1 MHLSGNESSSGALA
15 GLRVV
20 EYGDFISAAYA
31 SKLLGDLGA
40 DVVKVEPPDGD
51 SCRRRGP
58 FPSRSPDPEK
68 SGLFLFLNANK
79 RGVALDA
86 STGAGQAD
94 LDALLRWADVFITN
108 YPAALL
114 ERQGVDAATAM
125 GSNEGLVYVS
135 ITNFGLRSPRADWKG
150 GSLTQSA
157 ASGLAHRMGDPG
169 KAPLAPPYE
178 AGDYWVGTHGAI
190 AALLGVR
197 GREAIGQGQHVW
209 LAGVEV
215 LGTVMKG
222 APLGEFAY
230 LGTNRNRTGV
240 HADPFYPWQIAPCRD
255 GYFQIITMVDSQW
268 EMFLDMVGRP
278 ELKTDERLQN
288 RWLAPRWAE
297 ELDAY
302 WHPWLQEHD
311 KAALTKLFR
320 ERGLSFHPINTID
333 EVAESEQLACRNFW
347 EKTSHPKAGTFVSPG
362 APYRLSGSPWAI
374 RRPAP
379 LLGEH
384 DDEVREEAAQAT
396 HLPSAGN
403 QAKEG
408 GSAPLTGLRVLDHG
422 HVWAGPVLGMMLGDM
437 GAEVIKVQAPAR
449 RSGIAMSG
457 HGTYEDAL
465 RAEMALPDDHPIA
478 YHSYDRGKLS
488 ITLDLASPEGKAL
501 YKGLAAVSDVVIE
514 NFSPGVLDRL
524 GLGYAELRKVNPG
537 IIVASLS
544 AAGATPGPWRDSKT
558 YGPSVS
564 ALYGIKSFLGYVDD
578 PHPREDTA
586 DVDPASASH
595 ALVAVL
601 AALRYRDRTGAGQH
615 VDVAQGEAAL
625 QRAAEPLMDYFFNG
639 AVPVPHG
646 NRYAGVAPHGI
657 YRCRDSEDEE
667 ERERDR
673 WVAIEAWS
681 DEEWAALRDLARPD
695 CPDIAE
701 ARFGTLENRLAN
713 EGDLD
718 VVIERWTLGQAA
730 EGVAE
735 RLQAVGVA
743 SYPVQGLMDLV
754 NDPNYDAVRSELAA
768 ADERVAPD
776 QIYLGIPWK
785 LEKTPGAVRGPG
797 PAVGQHNGVVFGQV
811 LGMTPEAVAELAA
824 TGVIGGV
831 T

>member
-1 MHLSGNESSSGALA
+1 MPSSGNESSSGALA

-31 SKLLGDLGA
+31 AKLLGDLGA
-40 DVVKVEPPDGD
+40 DVVKVEPPGGD

-58 FPSRSPDPEK
+58 FPSNIADPEK
-68 SGLFLFLNANK
+68 SGIFLFLNANK
-79 RGVALDA
+79 RGVSLDA
-86 STGAGQAD
+86 STGAGKAD
-94 LDALLRWADVFITN
+94 LAALLRWADVFITN
-108 YPAALL
+108 YPVALL
-114 ERQGVDAATAM
+114 KRQRVDAETAARE
-125 GSNEGLVYVS
+125 NEGLVYVS
-135 ITNFGLRSPRADWKG
+135 ITNFGLGSPRADWKG
-150 GSLTQSA
+150 GALTQSA

-169 KAPLAPPYE
+169 KSPLAPPYE
-178 AGDYWVGTHGAI
+178 AADYWVGTHGAI
-190 AALLGVR
+190 AALLGVQ
-197 GREAIGQGQHVW
+197 GRDVIGEGQHVW

-268 EMFLDMVGRP
+268 DIFLDMAGRP
-278 ELKTDERLQN
+278 ELKTDERLRN

-297 ELDAY
+297 ELDAL
-302 WHPWLQEHD
+302 WHPWLQQHD
-311 KAALTKLFR
+311 KAYLTRLFR
-320 ERGLSFHPINTID
+320 ERGLSFHPINNLD
-333 EVAESEQLACRNFW
+333 EVAESEHLQSRGFW
-347 EKTSHPKAGTFVSPG
+347 AETTHPKVGPFVAPG
-362 APYRLSGSPWAI
+362 APYRLSASPWSI

-379 LLGEH
+379 LLGQH
-384 DDEVREEAAQAT
+384 DDEVRKEAAQAAQ
-396 HLPSAGN
+396 LPSLGRPPRDGRA
-403 QAKEG
+403 
-408 GSAPLTGLRVLDHG
+408 APLTGLRVLDHG

-437 GAEVIKVQAPAR
+437 GAEVIKVQAPRR

-465 RAEMALPDDHPIA
+465 KADMALADDHPIA

-488 ITLDLASPEGKAL
+488 ITLDLSDPKGKAL
-501 YKGLAAVSDVVIE
+501 YKALAAVSDIVIE

-524 GLGYAELRKVNPG
+524 GLGYTELSKVNPG

-564 ALYGIKSFLGYVDD
+564 ALYGLKSFLGYVDD

-595 ALVAVL
+595 ALVAIL
-601 AALRYRDRTGAGQH
+601 AALRYRDRTGEGQH
-615 VDVAQGEAAL
+615 VDIAQGEAAL

-639 AVPVPHG
+639 TVPVPHG
-646 NRYAGVAPHGI
+646 NRYGGAAPHGI
-657 YRCRDSEDEE
+657 YRCRDSDDEE
-667 ERERDR
+667 SRELDR
-673 WVAIEAWS
+673 WVAIEAWN
-681 DEEWAALRDLARPD
+681 DDEWAALRELARQD
-695 CPDIAE
+695 CPEIAE
-701 ARFGTLENRLAN
+701 ERFQTLEGRLAN
-713 EGDLD
+713 QGDLD
-718 VVIERWTLGQAA
+718 AVIERWTRGQTA
-730 EGVAE
+730 ENVAR
-735 RLQAVGVA
+735 RLQAAGVA
-743 SYPVQGLMDLV
+743 SYAVQGLMELV
-754 NDPNYDAVRSELAA
+754 NDPNYDVVRSALAV

-797 PAVGQHNGVVFGQV
+797 PATGQHNDVVFGRV
-811 LGMTPEAVAELAA
+811 LGMAPEAVAELAA
-824 TGVIGGV
+824 AGVIGPSS
-831 T
+831 